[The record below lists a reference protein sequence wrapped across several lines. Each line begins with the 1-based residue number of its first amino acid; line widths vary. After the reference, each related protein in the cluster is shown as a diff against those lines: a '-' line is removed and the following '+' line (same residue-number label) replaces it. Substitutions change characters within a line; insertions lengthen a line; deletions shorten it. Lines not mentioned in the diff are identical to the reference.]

1 MCSRVLTKGLKRP
14 ETYPK
19 GPCNILQL
27 RTLRKPGLTLMKV
40 KRDLES
46 CVNQGL
52 YSGLRKKSSFLGG
65 PNGGYSCGWILWFV
79 KGKST
84 INTEILLSTSTGIQ
98 DLANGEGLNM
108 FKTRASTMFHGSPK
122 HSKALLLPCLCFK
135 DPEAPTQH
143 TQFADRSTNRGFFL
157 KEDPFQLW
165 KHSDHLR
172 FFLSFI
178 HPQKNS
184 PICQTL
190 EQGSA
195 GFWDFIK

>member
-27 RTLRKPGLTLMKV
+27 STLRKPGLTLMKV
-40 KRDLES
+40 KGDLES
-46 CVNQGL
+46 CVYQGL

-65 PNGGYSCGWILWFV
+65 PNGGCSCGWILWLDPRF
-79 KGKST
+79 GKW
-84 INTEILLSTSTGIQ
+84 IGVI
-98 DLANGEGLNM
+98 AM

-172 FFLSFI
+172 FFYLLSI
-178 HPQKNS
+178 PQKNS

-195 GFWDFIK
+195 GTERQ